1 MALPS
6 IVAPHFTTK
15 LPSNGVDVKFRPF
28 LVKEEKL
35 LLIAA
40 ESGERKDMIDAICQ
54 MLKNCVIEPEDI
66 DPYSLAYFDFEYIF
80 LRIRSKS
87 VGETAQFK
95 LKHDVENCGHM
106 NDVEVKLDNIVYN
119 TNEDHTDTFL
129 LNDNIGVKMKY
140 PNINSLTDFMD
151 IDPTNVLDIF
161 STSIEY
167 VYDQET
173 VYNDF
178 TQKDVL
184 EFLESL
190 SKEQFDKI
198 TRFFQTMPGS
208 RLRAKYKCE
217 KCDEEV
223 ETDVSGFEDFF
234 G

>member
-15 LPSNGVDVKFRPF
+15 LPSNGVDIKFRPF

-54 MLKNCVIEPEDI
+54 MLKNCVIEPDI
-66 DPYSLAYFDFEYIF
+66 DPHSLAYFDFEHMF
-80 LRIRSKS
+80 LHIRSKS

-106 NDVEVKLDNIVYN
+106 NDVEVKLDNIVHVRD
-119 TNEDHTDTFL
+119 EKHTDTFL

-140 PNINSLTDFMD
+140 PDINSLSIFMD
-151 IDPTNVLDIF
+151 IKPDNILDVF
-161 STSIEY
+161 SNGIEY
-167 VYDQET
+167 VYDQDT
-173 VYNDF
+173 VYDDF
-178 TQKDVL
+178 TKEDVSD
-184 EFLESL
+184 FLESL
-190 SKEQFDKI
+190 SKDQFDKI
-198 TRFFQTMPGS
+198 TNFYQTMPTS
-208 RLRAKYKCE
+208 RLMMKYKCE
-217 KCDEEV
+217 GCGEEV
-223 ETDVSGFEDFF
+223 ETNITGFEDFF

>member
-15 LPSNGVDVKFRPF
+15 LPSNGVDIKFRPF

-54 MLKNCVIEPEDI
+54 ML
-66 DPYSLAYFDFEYIF
+66 F
-80 LRIRSKS
+80 LHIRSKS

-106 NDVEVKLDNIVYN
+106 NDVEVKLDNIVHVRD
-119 TNEDHTDTFL
+119 EKHTDTFL

-140 PNINSLTDFMD
+140 PDINSLSIFMD
-151 IDPTNVLDIF
+151 IKPDNILDVF
-161 STSIEY
+161 SNGIEY
-167 VYDQET
+167 VYDQDT
-173 VYNDF
+173 VYDDF
-178 TQKDVL
+178 TKEDVSD
-184 EFLESL
+184 FLESL
-190 SKEQFDKI
+190 SKDQFDKI
-198 TRFFQTMPGS
+198 TNFYQTMPTS
-208 RLRAKYKCE
+208 RLMMKYKCE
-217 KCDEEV
+217 GCGEEV
-223 ETDVSGFEDFF
+223 ETNITGFEDFF